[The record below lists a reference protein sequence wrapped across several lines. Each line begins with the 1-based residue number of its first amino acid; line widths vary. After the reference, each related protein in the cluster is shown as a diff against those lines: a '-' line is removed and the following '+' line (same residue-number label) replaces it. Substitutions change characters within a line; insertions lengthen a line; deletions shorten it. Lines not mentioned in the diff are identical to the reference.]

1 MTIAFNFK
9 QIAMIFVAVTLA
21 GITFGI
27 TMPLSTLTLKSW
39 GIGSAMIGFSAA
51 MPAIATV
58 LITPFLPKLINY
70 FGQVITIRFCLVLE
84 AVCILCLPFF
94 PNITSWLFLRFLIGV
109 GATGIWLMS
118 EIWINGYADD
128 KNRGK
133 IIAIYSS
140 LLSAGFIIGVLL
152 VSIIDIKESNIAFYV
167 AAGIVAMAAI
177 PMWNITPLSF
187 DNMGE
192 DIAFWDHLFSEPGLM
207 GSSWMMGFLY
217 AATASLLPVFA
228 LQFDLNYAQSSR
240 TVAWLGSG
248 ELMLPLLVGWLADRM
263 NKRKLMI
270 YISLLTI
277 AMLLLLPFIFSSALL
292 RLAVLFVL
300 GGAIMSFYSLGL
312 TMLGQQFK
320 GSLLASANASFI
332 FFLCLGEIF
341 GPPVI
346 GASMDFFGNENKY
359 AFGWTMAL
367 FSIIYLLFFISLGRK
382 ARPN

>member
-9 QIAMIFVAVTLA
+9 QIAMILVAVTLA
-21 GITFGI
+21 GVTFGI

-51 MPAIATV
+51 MPAIAAV

-84 AVCILCLPFF
+84 AVCIFCLPFF
-94 PNITSWLFLRFLIGV
+94 PNITSWLFLRFFIGV

-118 EIWINGYADD
+118 EIWINGYAND

-152 VSIIDIKESNIAFYV
+152 VSIIGIESNIAFYA

-177 PMWNITPLSF
+177 PMWNITPLPI
-187 DNMGE
+187 DDMDE
-192 DIAFWDHLFSEPGLM
+192 DIAFWDHMFSEPGLM

-248 ELMLPLLVGWLADRM
+248 ELFLPLLVGWLADRM

-270 YISLLTI
+270 YISLLTV
-277 AMLLLLPFIFSSALL
+277 AMLSLLPFIFPSPLL

-346 GASMDFFGNENKY
+346 GAAMDFFGTY
-359 AFGWTMAL
+359 AFGWSMAL
-367 FSIIYLLFFISLGRK
+367 FSIIYLLVFISLGRK
-382 ARPN
+382 AQLN

>member
-9 QIAMIFVAVTLA
+9 QIAMILVAVTLA
-21 GITFGI
+21 GVTFGI

-51 MPAIATV
+51 MPAIAAV

-84 AVCILCLPFF
+84 AVCIFCLPFF
-94 PNITSWLFLRFLIGV
+94 PNITSWLFLRFFIGV

-118 EIWINGYADD
+118 EIWINGYAND

-152 VSIIDIKESNIAFYV
+152 VSIIGIESNIAFYV

-177 PMWNITPLSF
+177 PMWNITPLPI
-187 DNMGE
+187 DDMDE
-192 DIAFWDHLFSEPGLM
+192 DIAFWDHMFSEPGLM

-248 ELMLPLLVGWLADRM
+248 ELFLPLLVGWLADRM

-270 YISLLTI
+270 YISLLTV
-277 AMLLLLPFIFSSALL
+277 AMLSLLPFIFPSPLL
-292 RLAVLFVL
+292 RLVVLFVL

-346 GASMDFFGNENKY
+346 GAAMDFFGTY
-359 AFGWTMAL
+359 AFGWSMAL
-367 FSIIYLLFFISLGRK
+367 FSIIYLLVFISLGRK
-382 ARPN
+382 AQLN

>member
-9 QIAMIFVAVTLA
+9 QIAMILVAVTLA
-21 GITFGI
+21 GVTFGI

-84 AVCILCLPFF
+84 AVCIFCLPFF
-94 PNITSWLFLRFLIGV
+94 PNITSWLFLRFFIGV

-118 EIWINGYADD
+118 EIWINGYAND

-152 VSIIDIKESNIAFYV
+152 VSIIGIESNIAFYA

-177 PMWNITPLSF
+177 PMWNITPLPI
-187 DNMGE
+187 DDMDE
-192 DIAFWDHLFSEPGLM
+192 DIAFWDHMFSEPGLM

-248 ELMLPLLVGWLADRM
+248 ELFLPLLVGWLADRM

-270 YISLLTI
+270 YISLLTV
-277 AMLLLLPFIFSSALL
+277 AMLSLLPFIFPSPLL
-292 RLAVLFVL
+292 RLVVLFVL

-346 GASMDFFGNENKY
+346 GAAMDFFGTY
-359 AFGWTMAL
+359 AFGWSMAL
-367 FSIIYLLFFISLGRK
+367 FSIIYLLVFISLGRK
-382 ARPN
+382 AQLN

>member
-9 QIAMIFVAVTLA
+9 QIAMILVAVTLA
-21 GITFGI
+21 GVTFGI

-51 MPAIATV
+51 MPAIAAV

-152 VSIIDIKESNIAFYV
+152 VSIIGIESNIAFYA

-177 PMWNITPLSF
+177 PMWNITPLSL

-192 DIAFWDHLFSEPGLM
+192 DIAFWDHMFSEPGLM

-248 ELMLPLLVGWLADRM
+248 ELFLPLLVGWLADRM

-270 YISLLTI
+270 YISLLTV
-277 AMLLLLPFIFSSALL
+277 AMLSLLPFIFPSPLL
-292 RLAVLFVL
+292 RLVVLFVL

-346 GASMDFFGNENKY
+346 GAAMDFFGTY
-359 AFGWTMAL
+359 AFGWSMAL
-367 FSIIYLLFFISLGRK
+367 FSIIYLLVFISLGRK
-382 ARPN
+382 AQLN

>member
-152 VSIIDIKESNIAFYV
+152 VSIIGIESNIAFYA

-177 PMWNITPLSF
+177 PMWNITPLPI
-187 DNMGE
+187 DDMDE
-192 DIAFWDHLFSEPGLM
+192 DIAFWDHMFSEPGLM

-248 ELMLPLLVGWLADRM
+248 ELFLPLLVGWLADRM

-270 YISLLTI
+270 YISLLTV
-277 AMLLLLPFIFSSALL
+277 AMLSLLPFIFPSPLL
-292 RLAVLFVL
+292 RLVVLFVL

-346 GASMDFFGNENKY
+346 GAAMDFFGTY
-359 AFGWTMAL
+359 AFGWSMAL
-367 FSIIYLLFFISLGRK
+367 FSIIYLLVFISLGRK
-382 ARPN
+382 AQLN

>member
-9 QIAMIFVAVTLA
+9 QIAMILVAVTLA
-21 GITFGI
+21 GVTFGI

-51 MPAIATV
+51 MPAIAAV

-84 AVCILCLPFF
+84 AVCIFCLPFF
-94 PNITSWLFLRFLIGV
+94 PNITSWLFLRFFIGV

-118 EIWINGYADD
+118 EIWINGYAND

-152 VSIIDIKESNIAFYV
+152 VSIIGIESNIAFYV

-177 PMWNITPLSF
+177 PMWNITPLPI
-187 DNMGE
+187 DDMDE
-192 DIAFWDHLFSEPGLM
+192 DIAFWDHMFSEPGLM

-248 ELMLPLLVGWLADRM
+248 ELFLPLLVGWLADRM

-270 YISLLTI
+270 YISLLTV
-277 AMLLLLPFIFSSALL
+277 AMLSLLPFIFPSPLL

-346 GASMDFFGNENKY
+346 GAAMDFFGTY
-359 AFGWTMAL
+359 AFGWSMAL
-367 FSIIYLLFFISLGRK
+367 FSIIYLLVFISLGRK
-382 ARPN
+382 AQLN

>member
-152 VSIIDIKESNIAFYV
+152 VSIIGIESNIAFYA

-248 ELMLPLLVGWLADRM
+248 ELFLPLLVGWLADRM
-263 NKRKLMI
+263 NK
-270 YISLLTI
+270 
-277 AMLLLLPFIFSSALL
+277 
-292 RLAVLFVL
+292 
-300 GGAIMSFYSLGL
+300 
-312 TMLGQQFK
+312 
-320 GSLLASANASFI
+320 
-332 FFLCLGEIF
+332 
-341 GPPVI
+341 
-346 GASMDFFGNENKY
+346 
-359 AFGWTMAL
+359 
-367 FSIIYLLFFISLGRK
+367 
-382 ARPN
+382 

>member
-1 MTIAFNFK
+1 
-9 QIAMIFVAVTLA
+9 
-21 GITFGI
+21 
-27 TMPLSTLTLKSW
+27 
-39 GIGSAMIGFSAA
+39 
-51 MPAIATV
+51 
-58 LITPFLPKLINY
+58 
-70 FGQVITIRFCLVLE
+70 
-84 AVCILCLPFF
+84 
-94 PNITSWLFLRFLIGV
+94 
-109 GATGIWLMS
+109 MS

-152 VSIIDIKESNIAFYV
+152 VSIIGIESNIAFYV

-177 PMWNITPLSF
+177 PMWNITPLSL

-192 DIAFWDHLFSEPGLM
+192 DIAFWDHMFSEPGLM

-248 ELMLPLLVGWLADRM
+248 ELLLPLLVGWLADRM
-263 NKRKLMI
+263 NKRKLMV

-346 GASMDFFGNENKY
+346 GASMDFFGNENEY

-367 FSIIYLLFFISLGRK
+367 FSIIYLLVFISLGRK

>member
-9 QIAMIFVAVTLA
+9 QIAMILVAVTLA
-21 GITFGI
+21 GVTFGI

-84 AVCILCLPFF
+84 AVCIFCLPFF
-94 PNITSWLFLRFLIGV
+94 PNITSWLFLRFFIGV

-118 EIWINGYADD
+118 EIWINGYAND

-152 VSIIDIKESNIAFYV
+152 VSIIGIESNIAFYA

-177 PMWNITPLSF
+177 PMWNITPLPI
-187 DNMGE
+187 DDMDE
-192 DIAFWDHLFSEPGLM
+192 DIAFWDHMFSEPGLM

-270 YISLLTI
+270 YISLLTV
-277 AMLLLLPFIFSSALL
+277 AMLSLLPFIFPSPLL
-292 RLAVLFVL
+292 RLVVLFVL

-346 GASMDFFGNENKY
+346 GAAMDFFGTY
-359 AFGWTMAL
+359 AFGWSMAL
-367 FSIIYLLFFISLGRK
+367 FSIIYLLVFISLGRK
-382 ARPN
+382 AQLN